1 MNRNTQSQKNIQ
13 YKMLIAAANYKAF
26 RAAAD
31 SGNIKTLEFLLD
43 KAKLLDVQSKILAA
57 NNYEVFRVAATGNG
71 NIEVLKLLLDRV
83 ELPEERHTMLVANN
97 YEAFR
102 EAAAESNIKALE
114 FLLDR
119 AGLPEEQYAMLVA
132 NACQALR
139 IAASEGNIEVLELLL
154 DKAGSPKEQYAMLA
168 AYNHKMLSSHIIES
182 HEYSSEEFKRMCL
195 EAVIN
200 YNSKEMLD
208 TVQSNLFPSSTRQE
222 VDESYQE
229 RKRKFEAIED
239 LSKSQPGP
247 SGYKSLS
254 RHPQRKMSCVNI
266 EPGNGEREKVMKC

>member
-1 MNRNTQSQKNIQ
+1 CQLIHACQIKSKLLQFRVNTVHV
-13 YKMLIAAANYKAF
+13 
-26 RAAAD
+26 D
-31 SGNIKTLEFLLD
+31 IKVLEFLLD
-43 KAKLLDVQSKILAA
+43 KVGSPEKRHAMLA
-57 NNYEVFRVAATGNG
+57 
-71 NIEVLKLLLDRV
+71 
-83 ELPEERHTMLVANN
+83 ANN

-102 EAAAESNIKALE
+102 EAAAEV
-114 FLLDR
+114 D
-119 AGLPEEQYAMLVA
+119 
-132 NACQALR
+132 
-139 IAASEGNIEVLELLL
+139 IEVLEFLL

-247 SGYKSLS
+247 SGYKPLS